1 MYLAMASLTVLS
13 LNCHGFDIGTSLY
26 LHSVASDMDITLL
39 QETWLCDAT
48 CFRLNYAF
56 GSFTVYHSSVVEQK
70 FAMGVSSGR
79 PFGGTAVL
87 VNKRLSKQTFQLVT
101 DNPRLTAIR
110 CQMSNS
116 NDVIIGSV
124 YMPFN
129 DGSLQCCIEFESV
142 IGVMQEL
149 LDTGLDCKFVFG
161 GDFNVSKLSVNNSFE
176 TFDDF
181 CHANRMVC
189 LDHVHDGIDYTFH
202 NDVSK
207 RYALIDHFICS
218 PELTDSSVAGHVLD
232 DEEYNTSD
240 HLAITCEFVTA
251 GAWVKSTMPK
261 TELPS
266 KETVVGKGKF
276 RFLPTD
282 TA

>member
-1 MYLAMASLTVLS
+1 MLFVILQFITVQQW
-13 LNCHGFDIGTSLY
+13 N
-26 LHSVASDMDITLL
+26 
-39 QETWLCDAT
+39 
-48 CFRLNYAF
+48 R
-56 GSFTVYHSSVVEQK
+56 
-70 FAMGVSSGR
+70 VSSGR

-124 YMPFN
+124 YMSFN

-142 IGVMQEL
+142 IGVMQGI

-176 TFDDF
+176 TLDDF
-181 CHANRMVC
+181 CLANRMW
-189 LDHVHDGIDYTFH
+189 LDHVHDGIDDTFGTDYTFH

-207 RYALIDHFICS
+207 RYTLIDYFI
-218 PELTDSSVAGHVLD
+218 
-232 DEEYNTSD
+232 
-240 HLAITCEFVTA
+240 
-251 GAWVKSTMPK
+251 
-261 TELPS
+261 
-266 KETVVGKGKF
+266 
-276 RFLPTD
+276 
-282 TA
+282 

>member
-26 LHSVASDMDITLL
+26 LHSVASDMDIILL

-124 YMPFN
+124 YTCH
-129 DGSLQCCIEFESV
+129 LTTAHCSV
-142 IGVMQEL
+142 VL
-149 LDTGLDCKFVFG
+149 
-161 GDFNVSKLSVNNSFE
+161 NLSQ
-176 TFDDF
+176 
-181 CHANRMVC
+181 
-189 LDHVHDGIDYTFH
+189 
-202 NDVSK
+202 
-207 RYALIDHFICS
+207 
-218 PELTDSSVAGHVLD
+218 
-232 DEEYNTSD
+232 
-240 HLAITCEFVTA
+240 
-251 GAWVKSTMPK
+251 
-261 TELPS
+261 
-266 KETVVGKGKF
+266 
-276 RFLPTD
+276 
-282 TA
+282 